1 MLLAINIRQTI
12 DANLVAAIMIAVFT
26 VGVLS
31 LLVYFFKFSKRGEH
45 EPETQRP
52 KPKKGSYG
60 YCELNDI
67 MGYDFVQIKTPELTV
82 SDLIESKP
90 AEGKQVKRYS
100 DSQAIGMTDRPV
112 STTGARPQGY
122 DDEPDITSDQKKK
135 IEEQKKKDAEATPAA
150 PEEHKTE
157 VTEEFITAIGAA
169 ENAEWPEI
177 NEVIKHRNA
186 FENML
191 NDGKLDDM
199 IGDDEEDYNDYDG
212 EPSETGNNLASP
224 PQEKDL
230 YIENLNKMREMTE
243 EISASFRDS
252 ISEEQE
258 RKLSEMGFE

>member
-1 MLLAINIRQTI
+1 MLLTINIKQNL
-12 DANLVAAIMIAVFT
+12 DANLVAAILFAVLS
-26 VGVLS
+26 VGVLA
-31 LLVYFFKFSKRGEH
+31 LLVYFVKFSKRGNPK
-45 EPETQRP
+45 PETQRP

-82 SDLIESKP
+82 SNLIKSKP
-90 AEGKQVKRYS
+90 AEGKPVKRYS

-122 DDEPDITSDQKKK
+122 DDEPDITTDQKKK

-150 PEEHKTE
+150 LEEHRTE

-177 NEVIKHRNA
+177 NQVIKRRNA
-186 FENML
+186 FESML

-199 IGDDEEDYNDYDG
+199 IGDDDEDYDDYDG
-212 EPSETGNNLASP
+212 EPSETGNNLASA

-230 YIENLNKMREMTE
+230 YNENLGKMREIAE
-243 EISASFRDS
+243 EISETIRDS
-252 ISEEQE
+252 ISDEQE
-258 RKLSEMGFE
+258 KLLSEMGYD